1 MKKKTDTLKELEI
14 QKLAIP
20 WNKFYDPHARWI
32 SERYNWRV
40 LTNMFIDLLALAK
53 KKEIKVRCGIGILHL
68 LVNYPYYYSTKF
80 GEKLKLGT
88 CEIDLELDFSLAKYD
103 LMYDGILLVGESI
116 VEEEQKEVKIEEE
129 SKPKKKLLG
138 LF

>member
-1 MKKKTDTLKELEI
+1 MKKKIDTLKEVEI
-14 QKLAIP
+14 QNLAVP
-20 WNKFYDPHARWI
+20 WNKFYDPHARWF
-32 SERYNWRV
+32 SEGYNWRM
-40 LTNMFIDLLALAK
+40 LTSMFVDLLALVK

-68 LVNYPYYYSTKF
+68 LIDYPYYFSDKIQI
-80 GEKLKLGT
+80 GT
-88 CEIDLELDFSLAKYD
+88 CKIIVELDFNLAKYD

-129 SKPKKKLLG
+129 LNPKKKLLG